1 MFETHLSTLTTKCP
15 NSILAKMFK
24 SDLMH
29 NEPTQGE
36 VYRLDCD
43 PQCFQVILAWLRH
56 STISIPATIDIK
68 LVMKAAKQ
76 LGLDDLAKQLDKGC
90 DLKGDMTDWLRLNVG
105 GTIFETIESPTGTF
119 VFILVF
125 QKYTKENIIQTLNA
139 FFFNYTCIFM
149 ENVT

>member
-1 MFETHLSTLTTKCP
+1 MTWIKLNVGGHLFETHLSTLTTKCP

-29 NEPTQGE
+29 NEPAQGE

-105 GTIFETIESPTGTF
+105 GTIFETSRATLTSHPSISLAQD
-119 VFILVF
+119 VS
-125 QKYTKENIIQTLNA
+125 TKLQPPPSHHHS
-139 FFFNYTCIFM
+139 
-149 ENVT
+149 